1 MTPRFSLVGRY
12 TFLSLT
18 LMVGSVAVLSALY
31 AAVSDLL
38 TERLTGER
46 LEAQVAGN
54 VNRLTNFIENRI
66 YQLETLSTHPST
78 PCIFHTTMLCPRV
91 SKSW

>member
-1 MTPRFSLVGRY
+1 
-12 TFLSLT
+12 
-18 LMVGSVAVLSALY
+18 MVGSVALLSALY

-38 TERLTGER
+38 TERLAGER

-54 VNRLTNFIENRI
+54 GNRLTNFIENRI

-78 PCIFHTTMLCPRV
+78 PLYLSYNDAVPEGVKELVRV
-91 SKSW
+91 EADSPDL